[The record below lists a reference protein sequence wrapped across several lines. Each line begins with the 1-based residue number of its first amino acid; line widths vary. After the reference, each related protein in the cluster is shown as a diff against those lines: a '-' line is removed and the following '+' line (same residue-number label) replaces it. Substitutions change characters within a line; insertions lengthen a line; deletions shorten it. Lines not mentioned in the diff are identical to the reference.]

1 MKMLFTF
8 VMLSVIININSM
20 RNTPKKV
27 LDLVNIS
34 KSAVLAHRG
43 FPGKFPEHA
52 IDGFKEAYFGGAD
65 MLEIDIQSTKDN
77 ILMVFH
83 DEYLDDIVDLK
94 GKTEFDKYRSTETI
108 EGKTYE
114 NKVFFKDVTYGEL
127 KDLKITQRFKSR
139 PQDMNDKYGILTLDE
154 FIETFISLNKQ
165 YKKTIGFYVEPKS
178 SDYYRSYDKDLDQML
193 LDTLKRYKLDDY
205 NNFEEF
211 SKFPVVIQTFEVNTL
226 KFYTKL
232 NLPLV
237 SLNNWSFLHNFKE
250 LSSMSDAI
258 CVDANFVIFER
269 IDDLLFSNNE
279 TFSNN
284 EDFVNK
290 CVKEG
295 VPKEDKLIT
304 KERMMNQKSNK
315 FINYINSLGLPII
328 VYTMRDDIPFFNDE
342 NPILETKTFYNL
354 GIPIFFCDFY
364 KTCIDAI
371 NMKESLESYKYIK

>member
-1 MKMLFTF
+1 
-8 VMLSVIININSM
+8 M
-20 RNTPKKV
+20 RNTPKRV

-43 FPGKFPEHA
+43 FPGKYPEHA
-52 IDGFKEAYFGGAD
+52 IDGFKEAFDNGAD

-77 ILMVFH
+77 VLMVFH

-94 GKTEFDKYRSTETI
+94 GKTEFDKYRSTEII
-108 EGKTYE
+108 EGIKYE
-114 NKVFFKDVTYGEL
+114 NKVFFKDVPYSEL
-127 KDLKITQRFKSR
+127 KDLKITQRFKDR

-154 FIETFISLNKQ
+154 FIETFIALND
-165 YKKTIGFYVEPKS
+165 KKEKKIGFYVEPKS

-205 NNFEEF
+205 NNFEDF
-211 SKFPVVIQTFEVNTL
+211 KKFPVVIQTFEVNTL
-226 KFYTKL
+226 SFFTKL

-237 SLNNWSFLHNFKE
+237 SLNNWRLFHNFKE

-269 IDDLLFSNNE
+269 IDDLLFSNNN
-279 TFSNN
+279 TYSNKDDFIN
-284 EDFVNK
+284 ECVNR
-290 CVKEG
+290 G
-295 VPKEDKLIT
+295 VPKEDFKIT
-304 KERMMNQKSNK
+304 KERMMNQSSNK

-328 VYTMRDDIPFFNDE
+328 VYTMRDDVPFFNDE
-342 NPILETKTFYNL
+342 DPKLEIKKLYNL

-364 KTCIDAI
+364 LTCIDAI
-371 NMKESLESYKYIK
+371 NISNSIKSSKYIS